1 MKNILLRAA
10 TLPRLATLTQRGLKI
25 FSNGVSK
32 NKDHFYDFNTKYQQR
47 NITIIKKHQQNEMH
61 HFINHHPTQTCLDG
75 QQSRV

>member
-1 MKNILLRAA
+1 M
-10 TLPRLATLTQRGLKI
+10 PRLASLKQWGQKI

-32 NKDHFYDFNTKYQQR
+32 NKDHFNDFNTKYQQR
-47 NITIIKKHQQNEMH
+47 NITIIQKHQQNEIH